1 MRARPLI
8 VGMAAL
14 LVAVV
19 LQTTLVSRF
28 RLVSPDLI
36 VLVSILFALS
46 GLRREVVLVLAFTG
60 GLVMDLLGPTV
71 LGLRATVATA
81 AAFLAIRTA
90 SRVDLGPVAVAL
102 WVGGLTLV
110 SMALF
115 VLIGTLFGQG
125 TIIASGLGRRMVL
138 VPLAN
143 LVLSFPIAP
152 VLTRMMSSDPRGV
165 M

>member
-1 MRARPLI
+1 MRLRPLL
-8 VGMAAL
+8 VGLLAL

-28 RLVSPDLI
+28 RFVSPDLI
-36 VLVSILFALS
+36 VLVAIVFALS
-46 GLRREVVLVLAFTG
+46 GLRREIVLLLAFGG

-71 LGLRATVATA
+71 LGLRASVVTVAA
-81 AAFLAIRTA
+81 YLAIRTA

-102 WVGGLTLV
+102 WVGGITLA
-110 SMALF
+110 SMALL
-115 VLIGTLFGQG
+115 VLVGTLFGQG
-125 TIIASGLGRRMVL
+125 PEITSGLGRRMVL

-143 LVLSFPIAP
+143 LALSFPIAP
-152 VLTRMMSSDPRGV
+152 ILTRMMSTDPRGV

>member
-1 MRARPLI
+1 MRLRPLI
-8 VGMAAL
+8 VGVAAL

-28 RLVSPDLI
+28 RFVSPDLV
-36 VLVSILFALS
+36 VLVVIVFALS
-46 GLRREVVLVLAFTG
+46 GLRREIILLLAFTG

-71 LGLRATVATA
+71 LGLRATVATVA
-81 AAFLAIRTA
+81 AYLAIRTA

-102 WVGGLTLV
+102 WVGAITLA

-125 TIIASGLGRRMVL
+125 AVIASGLGRRMAL

-143 LVLSFPIAP
+143 LVLSFPIAS
-152 VLTRMMSSDPRGV
+152 VLTRMMSTDPRGV